1 MFGCKCKYLYQ
12 RSKWTML
19 KIGNVSNR
27 FFSTRPSLIIEFF
40 SPQGAS
46 TTCKGAQRYKKQEFW
61 KISCTEIST
70 WAETLPT
77 CPILSRW
84 SSAWIFLLLNEKF
97 GVNIPCLLIL
107 FWARLP
113 ILLRLVHRPHKLP
126 EQPGLAIWLSKLEFS
141 FFDISVSEVSSR
153 SNAGFVTCC
162 RASHGQ

>member
-1 MFGCKCKYLYQ
+1 
-12 RSKWTML
+12 ML
-19 KIGNVSNR
+19 
-27 FFSTRPSLIIEFF
+27 E
-40 SPQGAS
+40 
-46 TTCKGAQRYKKQEFW
+46 TCDLSDNWSEWSGDLTWPTKRQRYKAQEFW

-162 RASHGQ
+162 RASHGQWPPQRRSPLCSPVKCKL